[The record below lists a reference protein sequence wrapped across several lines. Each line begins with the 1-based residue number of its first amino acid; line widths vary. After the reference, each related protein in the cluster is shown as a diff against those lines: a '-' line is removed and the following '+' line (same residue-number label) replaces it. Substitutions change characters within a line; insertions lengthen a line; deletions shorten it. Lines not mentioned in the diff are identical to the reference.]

1 MMKLFGSNK
10 SFFDQERKRVE
21 KLIKTPLLELVLEY
35 LPHLQLSVQE
45 QDDCWE
51 IIAIKLNDIQFKEK
65 IKLNIK
71 QMEELPTLS
80 GAFVKELYFT
90 IMKEFQMA
98 VSDFNMENRIYR
110 AEIVNPHSQQS
121 TMFFAFRLPVKD
133 AYTER
138 DDIICCEL
146 FYMKALDV
154 ETKAKLAKERF
165 YNNVKNGPQYT
176 KQELERA
183 KDDLDKSRL
192 DDALKELEKLQK
204 KIENL
209 DRENK
214 RLMELNLSLLEDMN
228 R

>member
-1 MMKLFGSNK
+1 MKLFGSNQ

-35 LPHLQLSVQE
+35 LPHLQLTVQE

-51 IIAIKLNDIQFKEK
+51 SIAIKLNDIQFKEK
-65 IKLNIK
+65 IKQNIK
-71 QMEELPTLS
+71 DMEELPTLS
-80 GAFVKELYFT
+80 GAFVKELFLT
-90 IMKEFQMA
+90 IMKEFQKA
-98 VSDFNMENRIYR
+98 VYYFNMENKIYR
-110 AEIVNPHSQQS
+110 AEIANPHSQQS
-121 TMFFAFRLPVKD
+121 TMFFAFQLPVKD

-146 FYMKALDV
+146 FYLKALDV

-165 YNNVKNGPQYT
+165 YNNVKNGVDFT
-176 KQELERA
+176 KQELERT
-183 KDDLDKSRL
+183 KVDLDSGRL
-192 DDALKELEKLQK
+192 NEALEELKRLHK

-214 RLMELNLSLLEDMN
+214 RLMELNQSLLEDMN
-228 R
+228 RH

>member
-1 MMKLFGSNK
+1 MKLFGSNQ

-35 LPHLQLSVQE
+35 LPHLQLTVQE

-65 IKLNIK
+65 IKQNIK
-71 QMEELPTLS
+71 DMEELPTLS
-80 GAFVKELYFT
+80 GAFVKELFFT
-90 IMKEFQMA
+90 IMKEFQKA
-98 VSDFNMENRIYR
+98 VYYFNMENKIYR
-110 AEIVNPHSQQS
+110 AEIANPHSQQS
-121 TMFFAFRLPVKD
+121 TMFFAFQLPVKD

-146 FYMKALDV
+146 FYLKALDV

-165 YNNVKNGPQYT
+165 YNNVKNGVDFT
-176 KQELERA
+176 KQELERT
-183 KDDLDKSRL
+183 KVDSDSGRL
-192 DDALKELEKLQK
+192 NEALEELKRLHK

-214 RLMELNLSLLEDMN
+214 RLMELNQSLLEDMN
-228 R
+228 RH